1 MKNEQT
7 SDLKLERYALGELS
21 REEEEALRE
30 SLKSDEVLR
39 ARLAALERSNREILD
54 EYPPERTAESIR
66 DRLRRAGPTRARV
79 SPARAIVWS
88 ISAAA
93 VLVVSLSFFAL
104 RQNYFPEI
112 SGSSGDIVR
121 EKGEASPLILFRKTK
136 LGAEELSNGAGAKK
150 GDILQVGYGTGRPG
164 YGAIFSIDGRG
175 GVTFHLPLSYSGG
188 PQPAPRLD
196 TSGRVLLPSA
206 YELDDAPSY
215 ERFIFVYSSAPFDLR
230 LLWRAAQELSA
241 NPNDADRRELKLQ
254 AAMRWYSFLVR
265 KEGVEK

>member
-21 REEEEALRE
+21 REEEEALQK
-30 SLKSDEVLR
+30 SLESDEVLR

-54 EYPPERTAESIR
+54 EYPPERMAGSIR
-66 DRLRRAGPTRARV
+66 ARARV
-79 SPARAIVWS
+79 SPSRAIVWS

-104 RQNYFPEI
+104 RSNYFPEI

-121 EKGEASPLILFRKTK
+121 AKGEASPLILFRKTK
-136 LGAEELSNGAGAKK
+136 LGAEELSDGAGARK

-175 GVTFHLPLSYSGG
+175 SVTFHLPLSYSGSL
-188 PQPAPRLD
+188 QAAPRLD

-230 LLWRAAQELSA
+230 LVWRAAQELSA
-241 NPNDADRRELKLQ
+241 NPNDADRRGLKLQ

-265 KEGVEK
+265 KEGVVK